1 MTGAPHAGP
10 RPRVVLV
17 HGSRLS
23 HTQWAPQVRL
33 LADADLDL
41 VLPDLPGHGDRVDE
55 PFTLRRASGAIA
67 EAVERG
73 DPAAPVVLVG
83 HSLGGYA
90 AMAYAAA
97 FPRRLDGL
105 LLLGCAAVP
114 AGPGAAAY
122 RLVARV
128 TERLGA
134 QRMTR
139 VTDRVL
145 RRLYGDLVDDAV
157 AGGYVLA
164 GTGDAWR
171 EVMTHCRPH
180 LLGEVSCPVVVAG
193 GRWDQLGVDAH
204 RFARAARDGRVVR
217 IPGAGHLVGFDQPQ
231 ALADLVREVATEAA
245 ARGAVPRGDETMEG
259 P

>member
-1 MTGAPHAGP
+1 MTDPSAGRP

-23 HTQWAPQVRL
+23 HTQWSPQVRL
-33 LADADLDL
+33 LEDADLDL
-41 VLPDLPGHGDRVDE
+41 VLPDLPGHGARVAE
-55 PFTLRRASGAIA
+55 PFTLRRAVGAIA

-105 LLLGCAAVP
+105 LLLGSAAVP
-114 AGPGAAAY
+114 VGPGAAAY

-128 TERLGA
+128 TDAVGA
-134 QRMTR
+134 RRMTR
-139 VTDRVL
+139 VNDRVL
-145 RRLYGDLVDDAV
+145 RRLYGDVVEEAI
-157 AGGYVLA
+157 AGGYYFTV
-164 GTGDAWR
+164 TGDAWL
-171 EVMTHCRPH
+171 EVMARCRPH
-180 LLGEVSCPVVVAG
+180 QLREVTCPVVVAG

-217 IPGAGHLVGFDQPQ
+217 IPGAGHAVGFDQPQ
-231 ALADLVREVATEAA
+231 ALADLVREVAEASV
-245 ARGAVPRGDETMEG
+245 RGRDETMG
-259 P
+259 AP